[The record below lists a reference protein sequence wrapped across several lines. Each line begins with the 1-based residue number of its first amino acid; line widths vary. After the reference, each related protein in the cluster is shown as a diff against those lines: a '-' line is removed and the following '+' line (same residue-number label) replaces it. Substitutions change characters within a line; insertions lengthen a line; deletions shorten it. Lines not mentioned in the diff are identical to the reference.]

1 MRWIGALVL
10 LVAALIVCA
19 IASGVGYYAY
29 YIRFRIAHG
38 WTGTL
43 EVLLLMIVS
52 LFALAMSYQLLT
64 SAWAVCKRR

>member
-1 MRWIGALVL
+1 MRWVGSLML
-10 LVAALIVCA
+10 LVAALVACA
-19 IASGVGYYAY
+19 AASGIGYYAF

-43 EVLLLMIVS
+43 EVLLLATVS
-52 LFALAMSYQLLT
+52 ILAFALSYQLIA